1 MNATSTLQRVF
12 MMAVIATLV
21 LVGLSRGQGILIPLV
36 AGMFVAYL
44 LTAFAVTLQTRS
56 KPFFRMPAWL
66 AYAIA
71 TTVAALVI
79 LGLAQLIATNVAAV
93 AAAAPTYQANL
104 EGILERLAGRL
115 GLEDIPTLADVRDR
129 YTPDISVTTLVSF
142 FVSSASSLASDAVV
156 IAIYALFFV
165 IERGT
170 IIKKLLLIARS
181 REDRQDLSQTLRDI
195 ADRTRTYVLV
205 KTGMSLL
212 VAGVSW
218 IIMALIGIDF
228 AGFWAV
234 LIFVLNFIPYIGS
247 FIAVVFPAALTLV
260 QFESIALFLL
270 AILSLVA
277 AQFVVGSILEP
288 RVMGRSLNLSP
299 VVILMAL
306 ALWGSIW
313 GVIGAVLC
321 VPLTVIMVIILS
333 RFETTRPIAILLSR
347 DGTLD

>member
-12 MMAVIATLV
+12 MVTVIAALV

-44 LTAFAVTLQTRS
+44 LTAFAVTLQDRTR
-56 KPFFRMPAWL
+56 PFFRMPAWI
-66 AYAIA
+66 AYTIATAIA
-71 TTVAALVI
+71 LLVI

-104 EGILERLAGRL
+104 EAILERLADRF

-142 FVSSASSLASDAVV
+142 VVSSASSLASDAVV
-156 IAIYALFFV
+156 IAIYTLFFV
-165 IERGT
+165 IERG
-170 IIKKLLLIARS
+170 IIVKKLLLMARS

-195 ADRTRTYVLV
+195 GDRTRTYVLV
-205 KTGMSLL
+205 KTAMSLL
-212 VAGVSW
+212 VAGISW

-234 LIFVLNFIPYIGS
+234 LVFVLNFIPYIGS
-247 FIAVVFPAALTLV
+247 FIAVVFPAALALV
-260 QFESIALFLL
+260 QFNSIVLFLV
-270 AILSLVA
+270 AIVSLVA
-277 AQFVVGSILEP
+277 AQFAVGSILEP

-299 VVILMAL
+299 VVILVAL